1 MIEMKGIFMTNAK
14 NKNTVNIGNINT
26 EDRESTL
33 WERMQDTLLCL
44 KKDNKISVRDLS
56 SRLAYSSQEFL
67 YLADLFFEI
76 SLDELRKKAQNIN
89 IQESVFNETL
99 PFERA
104 VDSEMIEYKFV
115 RRPAQAIEAIPMP
128 LEGDVFQTGMD
139 YIDKKVKEKWQERE
153 RLGEYLQFWWHD
165 DAYHFSYMM
174 GREIPKDADN
184 AEGTVKVD
192 VQSSD
197 YVMFTLK
204 EQYYE
209 KQSPD
214 TIKMMLKYAL
224 CDWEKENE
232 IYYDNRKMY
241 FVAFENGRYSVYL
254 PLQKRMHS
262 DYVVKN
268 KKEEQKIY
276 GIDEW
281 ISYIDEHITE
291 DLTAKSLAKTFHYSE
306 KHLKNIFQL
315 YYDTRIADY
324 IKQRKLY
331 FVAGELKEGKN
342 PEKVCEKYN
351 FKSYN
356 LFSTAFRKEY
366 GVVPAKYYRME
377 FQNSAWVKYIDEHI
391 TENITPEIMATHF
404 GYSRDYFRKAF
415 QDDFG
420 MGLSAFISQRKIQ
433 QAAKEL
439 RQGAKLEHLGKKY
452 GFKSR
457 NGFDKAFRKAFCTSP
472 AKYAKASTEVVDLN
486 QFYSEYKDK
495 IKVSFMDIDNIKMVG
510 WTIIPNRGREVDIPA
525 QVAFW
530 LDEDSA
536 YFKKMNSVAGSTN
549 GNDKIA
555 MWYHDAECVNIEYI
569 LGPVV
574 NSFANVPED
583 AIQIEI
589 NAGRFAVFET
599 DRESDVD
606 NLADTI
612 RMFSRC
618 VFYGWIKEHR
628 ELISLQNFTFERYI
642 NKKVYI
648 YVPISVK

>member
-1 MIEMKGIFMTNAK
+1 MTEMKGNFMINPENKK
-14 NKNTVNIGNINT
+14 NIDAENINT
-26 EDRESTL
+26 EDNESTL

-44 KKDNKISVRDLS
+44 KKDNKISVKELS
-56 SRLAYSSQEFL
+56 DRLAYSSQEFL
-67 YLADLFFEI
+67 YLTDLFFNI
-76 SLDELRKKAQNIN
+76 SLDELRNNLQNVN
-89 IQESVFNETL
+89 VEESALNETL
-99 PFERA
+99 PFERV

-115 RRPAQAIEAIPMP
+115 RRPEQSIEAIPLS

-174 GREIPKDADN
+174 GREIPKDTDN
-184 AEGTVKVD
+184 AEGTAKVA
-192 VQSSD
+192 VQASD

-204 EQYYE
+204 ERYYE

-232 IYYDNRKMY
+232 IHYDNRKMY

-254 PLQKRMHS
+254 PLAKRMHS

-291 DLTAKSLAKTFHYSE
+291 DLTPKSLAKTFHYSE

-315 YYDTRIADY
+315 YYDTRLGDY

-331 FVAGELKEGKN
+331 FVAEELKEGKN
-342 PEKVCEKYN
+342 PDKVCEKYN

-356 LFSTAFRKEY
+356 LFSKAFRKEY

-420 MGLSAFISQRKIQ
+420 MGLSAYISQRKIQ